1 MRTAERQRRLSDWV
15 VGLIIVA
22 IIAAGSY
29 LAYTKS
35 LPWSKGFEVTATFSN
50 AHSLRSTAPVRIAGV
65 NVGEVTAVERV
76 EGSEEAAAAVTME
89 ITDNALPVH
98 SDASF
103 KIRPRLFLEGNYFI
117 ELRPGS
123 PSAESIDSGHS
134 FPVNQTST
142 SVGLDQVLTTLQ
154 SDVRSDLQ
162 TLLFELGKALTVHGG
177 ADGFRE
183 LHRSSPRAYRY
194 TAVVNEAFL
203 GTEQH
208 DLSGTIAGLEKVLGG
223 LSKNQ
228 RELSDL
234 VTHFATFTGSFAAE
248 DEALARAIEQ
258 LPDTLA
264 AGTPAFTDLNKAFP
278 SLRAFAREALPGVR
292 STPAALRASRPF
304 FAQLGA
310 LMGPSELGGL
320 VSDLRPTVPKLINLA
335 QGNLSFLEQSRA
347 LSSCFNE
354 VIIPWSKSEVEPV
367 DLTGIFYPHD
377 SFGHTFEE
385 TSYGITGIAG
395 ESRSGDANGQ
405 HLRVLGAG
413 GSNLVR
419 VPQLDGT
426 TDQAFGLTQF
436 PILGAMPRF
445 TDSARPAFKPNARC
459 ERQERPSLQAGVGSP
474 PPQSTVAAGLQ
485 GPEALSGAE
494 LRTFEQYSDLITQVA
509 AQGDAADPKLV
520 KQATRAMGQLGLPAE
535 GLPEIAR

>member
-1 MRTAERQRRLSDWV
+1 MRTAERRRRLSDWA

-22 IIAAGSY
+22 VIAAGSY

-65 NVGEVTAVERV
+65 NVGKVTAVELV
-76 EGSEEAAAAVTME
+76 DGSDEAAAAVTME
-89 ITDNALPVH
+89 ITEDALPVH
-98 SDASF
+98 SDASL

-123 PSAESIDSGHS
+123 PSAEPIESGHA
-134 FPVNQTST
+134 FPVNQTAS
-142 SVGLDQVLTTLQ
+142 SVGLDQVLSTLQ

-183 LHRSSPRAYRY
+183 LHRSSPDAYRY

-203 GTEQH
+203 GTEPH

-234 VTHFATFTGSFAAE
+234 ITNFATFTGSFAAE
-248 DEALARAIEQ
+248 DEALARAVEQ

-264 AGTPAFTDLNKAFP
+264 AGTPAFVNLNKAFP

-304 FAQLGA
+304 FAQLSA
-310 LMGPSELGGL
+310 LMSPSELGGL
-320 VSDLRPTVPKLINLA
+320 VADLRPTVPKLVNLA
-335 QGNLSFLEQSRA
+335 EGNLGFLEQSRA

-367 DLTGIFYPHD
+367 DPLNIYPHD
-377 SFGHTFEE
+377 AFGHTYEE
-385 TSYGITGIAG
+385 TSYGITGIAA

-419 VPQLDGT
+419 IPQLGGA
-426 TDQAFGLTQF
+426 TDETFGLTPF
-436 PILGAMPRF
+436 PLLGAMPRI
-445 TDSARPAFKPNARC
+445 TDSARPAFKPNAPC
-459 ERQERPSLQAGVGSP
+459 ERQERPSLQAGVGAPPAQSP
-474 PPQSTVAAGLQ
+474 VAAGLQ
-485 GPEALSGAE
+485 GPEALGGVGAQRLERYSDVLRQVAE
-494 LRTFEQYSDLITQVA
+494 LGE
-509 AQGDAADPKLV
+509 AADPRLV
-520 KQATRAMGQLGLPAE
+520 QQATRVMARLGLPAD
-535 GLPEIAR
+535 GLPEVGR